1 MDGSFIKGVGFENWL
16 DLCRIARDNSEPHHW
31 SARSRVGGDHLFKK
45 LCNFGHSYQPIN
57 PIPVCSTNKQL
68 NVQPTKINSP
78 LENSRLWPISARTN
92 QALRI
97 GWIDYKTNLPT
108 NS

>member
-1 MDGSFIKGVGFENWL
+1 MDGSYK
-16 DLCRIARDNSEPHHW
+16 
-31 SARSRVGGDHLFKK
+31 RSRFGKTSVGLRGTTASLTTGRLVAGSEVTTFFKNS
-45 LCNFGHSYQPIN
+45 LTLDVPISTYQPYT
-57 PIPVCSTNKQL
+57 SLFYNKQL